1 MLADSEDLARTLHDL
16 RLEQGAE
23 GNSVRATSFDLVSCD
38 GNRPTRL
45 GATAACGNA
54 LDAP

>member
-23 GNSVRATSFDLVSCD
+23 SNSVRATSFDLVSCD